1 MRNRRELLTLLAGTA
16 GLAGCLETSSD
27 AETPPAETPADS
39 PTEADASTPTTTDSQ
54 PTATQTDRATAEET
68 PTNTETATET
78 PTTESLFPGY
88 ETTEIAFA
96 TPEGEQLA
104 SITAALA
111 ETREEWTLG
120 LSDTESLPEDWGML
134 FVDDSVSDRDF
145 WMKEMDFGL
154 DMLFVDDE
162 KTITSISHAPEPEG
176 DGKDDTYDGRGQYV
190 LEVNYRWTER
200 NGVSEGDV
208 LEFEL

>member
-1 MRNRRELLTLLAGTA
+1 MRDRRELLTLLAGTA
-16 GLAGCLETSSD
+16 GLAGCLESSSD
-27 AETPPAETPADS
+27 AETPAAETPADS
-39 PTEADASTPTTTDSQ
+39 PTETDASTPTTTDSD

-68 PTNTETATET
+68 PTDTET
-78 PTTESLFPGY
+78 PTPESLFPGY

-111 ETREEWTLG
+111 ETTEEWRLG

-134 FVDDSVSDRDF
+134 FVDDSVSDRRF

-176 DGKDDTYDGRGQYV
+176 DGRDDTYNGRGQYV